1 MVERLPRYRPL
12 GVSLAPAPRIDYA
25 GAGAAEARSYQQM
38 SQALDRI
45 SAYAFEE
52 AGKRA
57 AREGAQYDFENPI
70 TKEQIEAAMES
81 GMDIDDVVGDPNTIY
96 GTALRSSVGAR
107 LRTELE
113 FEARKH
119 FDGLTAAF
127 KSGLPIDVQEQQL
140 EAKALIAGHRDVLGK
155 IDPKEANA
163 YSASTNAL
171 FSAAFK
177 TGLESQYKRIKAQE
191 RASIADDVDGAGNRF
206 GAVLASA
213 AGETDDQG
221 RDLTLSHAYQ
231 LRDQITAR
239 TINVGDPAYTES
251 VRETLNKEISDQRRA
266 VLANHLFERFDDA
279 ADREEAIARG
289 DFGRYT
295 ALFSSIAGDEI
306 EKDELLKY
314 VRDEQVAHDKLD
326 DAAEKELKE
335 SAERLYADAAL
346 TFQNPKATPEERES
360 AERSLSRMARMGQIT
375 IPEYNTATKM
385 DDAEGGNFAE
395 YTVAERITSGIT
407 SNIAELRADFES
419 FGVPVKKRVELLNRL
434 EKQRGAVARQIRQQA
449 NSMSGLLPDATI
461 GPEANIAEAQAKE
474 VAITLAYE
482 QKVDEYEN
490 LLTAWEQSD
499 KSTPRPIEPTVRSV
513 AAGVIEDEIT
523 KSFEATRDEA
533 LKALQAEFK
542 RLNVPFENLN
552 LQEITTARDSL
563 PKPVLDNL
571 TNNQIGALE
580 GFIEPYKRAQK
591 AYLDHIKSKG
601 AR

>member
-25 GAGAAEARSYQQM
+25 GAGAAEARGYQQM

-45 SAYAFEE
+45 SVYAFEE

-81 GMDIDDVVGDPNTIY
+81 GMDINDVVGDPDTIY
-96 GTALRSSVGAR
+96 GSALRSSVGAR

-127 KSGLPIDVQEQQL
+127 KSGLPIDVQQQQV

-213 AGETDDQG
+213 AGDTDDQG
-221 RDLTLSHAYQ
+221 RDITLSHAYQ

-251 VRETLNKEISDQRRA
+251 VREALNKEISDQRRA

-289 DFGRYT
+289 DLGRYT

-314 VRDEQVAHDKLD
+314 VRDEQVAQDKLD
-326 DAAEKELKE
+326 DAAEEQLNKSNDEAFGNAAATLIDPKSEPNDRTKAE
-335 SAERLYADAAL
+335 STLLNMLRL
-346 TFQNPKATPEERES
+346 
-360 AERSLSRMARMGQIT
+360 GQIT
-375 IPEYNTATKM
+375 RSQYNTATKV
-385 DDAEGGNFAE
+385 DDGEGGDFAAFRVE
-395 YTVAERITSGIT
+395 MLIVDGVINNT
-407 SNIAELRADFES
+407 AELMEEAQAYN
-419 FGVPVKKRVELLNRL
+419 VPSNKLSTLRSLLVSRTKDIDVE
-434 EKQRGAVARQIRQQA
+434 IRRQA
-449 NSMSGLLPDATI
+449 NILSDLAPDATD
-461 GPEANIAEAQAKE
+461 PP
-474 VAITLAYE
+474 E
-482 QKVDEYEN
+482 QKIKEATAKSAAIRAAFENAVNEYDA
-490 LLTAWEQSD
+490 TRKAWEDSG
-499 KSTPRPIEPTVRSV
+499 KTGPRPIAPTVRGV
-513 AAGVIEDEIT
+513 AVGVIEDEVT
-523 KSFEATRDEA
+523 KIFEASRDEA
-533 LKALQAEFK
+533 LEALKSFFSEREIPVDDIDLGQLTKA
-542 RLNVPFENLN
+542 
-552 LQEITTARDSL
+552 
-563 PKPVLDNL
+563 DNL
-571 TNNQIGALE
+571 PDFLKDKLDPNQMRAINGL
-580 GFIEPYKRAQK
+580 IPQYQKAQK
-591 AYLDHIKSKG
+591 AYLEHLKG
-601 AR
+601 KGGK

>member
-25 GAGAAEARSYQQM
+25 GAGAAEARGYQQM

-81 GMDIDDVVGDPNTIY
+81 GMDINDVVGDPDTIY
-96 GTALRSSVGAR
+96 GSALRSSVGAR

-127 KSGLPIDVQEQQL
+127 KSGLPIDVQQQQV

-213 AGETDDQG
+213 AGDTDDQG
-221 RDLTLSHAYQ
+221 RDITLSHAYQ

-251 VRETLNKEISDQRRA
+251 VREALNKEISDQRRA

-289 DFGRYT
+289 DLGRYT

-314 VRDEQVAHDKLD
+314 VRDEQVAQDKLD
-326 DAAEKELKE
+326 DAAEEQLNKSNDEAFGNAAATLIDPKSEPNDRTKAE
-335 SAERLYADAAL
+335 STLLNMLRL
-346 TFQNPKATPEERES
+346 
-360 AERSLSRMARMGQIT
+360 GQIT
-375 IPEYNTATKM
+375 RSQYNTATKV
-385 DDAEGGNFAE
+385 DDGEGGDFAAFRVE
-395 YTVAERITSGIT
+395 MLIVDGVINNT
-407 SNIAELRADFES
+407 AELMEEAQAYN
-419 FGVPVKKRVELLNRL
+419 VPSNKLSTLRSLLVSRTKDIDVE
-434 EKQRGAVARQIRQQA
+434 IRRQA
-449 NSMSGLLPDATI
+449 NILSDLAPDATD
-461 GPEANIAEAQAKE
+461 PP
-474 VAITLAYE
+474 E
-482 QKVDEYEN
+482 QKIKEATAKSAAIRAAFENAVNEYDA
-490 LLTAWEQSD
+490 TRKAWEDSG
-499 KSTPRPIEPTVRSV
+499 KTGPRPIAPTVRGV
-513 AAGVIEDEIT
+513 AVGVIEDEVT
-523 KSFEATRDEA
+523 KIFEASRDEA
-533 LKALQAEFK
+533 LEALKSFFSEREIPVDDIDLGQLTKA
-542 RLNVPFENLN
+542 
-552 LQEITTARDSL
+552 
-563 PKPVLDNL
+563 DNL
-571 TNNQIGALE
+571 PDFLKDKLDPNQMRAINGL
-580 GFIEPYKRAQK
+580 IPQYQKAQK
-591 AYLDHIKSKG
+591 AYLEHLKG
-601 AR
+601 KGGK

>member
-25 GAGAAEARSYQQM
+25 GAGAAEARGYEQM

-81 GMDIDDVVGDPNTIY
+81 GMDIDDVVGDPDTIY
-96 GTALRSSVGAR
+96 GSALRSSVGAR

-213 AGETDDQG
+213 AGETDNQG

-231 LRDQITAR
+231 LRDQIIAR

-251 VRETLNKEISDQRRA
+251 VQKDLNEQISDQRRA

-306 EKDELLKY
+306 EKDKLLKY
-314 VRDEQVAHDKLD
+314 VRDEQVAQDKLD
-326 DAAEKELKE
+326 DDAE
-335 SAERLYADAAL
+335 ERLNKLNDKVFGDAAA
-346 TFQNPKATPEERES
+346 TIVDPKSDPKERAEAES
-360 AERSLSRMARMGQIT
+360 TLLNMLRLGQIT
-375 IPEYNTATKM
+375 RSQYNTATKV
-385 DDAEGGNFAE
+385 DDGEGGD
-395 YTVAERITSGIT
+395 
-407 SNIAELRADFES
+407 IAAF
-419 FGVPVKKRVELLNRL
+419 KVELLINDGVINNTAELMDQAQIYNVPSNKLSSLRTLLVSRTKDIDL
-434 EKQRGAVARQIRQQA
+434 EIRRQA
-449 NSMSGLLPDATI
+449 NSLSDLAPDAT
-461 GPEANIAEAQAKE
+461 EAPVEKIKEAKAKRE
-474 VAITLAYE
+474 AIRFAFE
-482 QKVDEYEN
+482 NAIDEYDAIRK
-490 LLTAWEQSD
+490 AWEDSG
-499 KSTPRPIEPTVRSV
+499 KTGPRPIPPTVRGV
-513 AAGVIEDEIT
+513 AVSVIEDEIT
-523 KSFEATRDEA
+523 KSLQNNRDEA
-533 LKALQAEFK
+533 LEALKRFFSEAEIPIDNIDLGQLNKA
-542 RLNVPFENLN
+542 ENLP
-552 LQEITTARDSL
+552 DSL
-563 PKPVLDNL
+563 KQRLRPDQLRGIDGLIP
-571 TNNQIGALE
+571 
-580 GFIEPYKRAQK
+580 PYKRAQK
-591 AYLDHIKSKG
+591 AYLDHIEDKG

>member
-25 GAGAAEARSYQQM
+25 GAGAAEARGYQQM

-45 SAYAFEE
+45 SDYAFKE

-57 AREGAQYDFENPI
+57 EREGAQYDFENPI

-231 LRDQITAR
+231 LSDQIIAR

-314 VRDEQVAHDKLD
+314 VRDEQVAQDKLD
-326 DAAEKELKE
+326 DAAEEQLKKSNDEAFGSAAATIVDPKSEPDDRTKAE
-335 SAERLYADAAL
+335 STLLNMLRL
-346 TFQNPKATPEERES
+346 
-360 AERSLSRMARMGQIT
+360 GQIT
-375 IPEYNTATKM
+375 RSQYNTATKV
-385 DDAEGGNFAE
+385 DDGEGGDLAAFKVEMLIYDGVINNVSE
-395 YTVAERITSGIT
+395 LYEVAQTYNVPSNKLSG
-407 SNIAELRADFES
+407 LRAQLGTRTTGID
-419 FGVPVKKRVELLNRL
+419 L
-434 EKQRGAVARQIRQQA
+434 EIRRQA
-449 NSMSGLLPDATI
+449 NSLSDLAPDATDAPVEKI
-461 GPEANIAEAQAKE
+461 KEAAAKRAAIRGAFENAINEHEAKLN
-474 VAITLAYE
+474 V
-482 QKVDEYEN
+482 
-490 LLTAWEQSD
+490 WEKSD
-499 KSTPRPIEPTVRSV
+499 KSEPRPIAPTVRGV
-513 AAGVIEDEIT
+513 AVGVIEDEIT
-523 KSFEATRDEA
+523 KSLQNNRD
-533 LKALQAEFK
+533 KALEDLKGFFSEAEIPIDNIDLGQLDK
-542 RLNVPFENLN
+542 ADNLP
-552 LQEITTARDSL
+552 DSL
-563 PKPVLDNL
+563 KQRLRPDQLRVINGLIP
-571 TNNQIGALE
+571 Q
-580 GFIEPYKRAQK
+580 YKRAQK
-591 AYLDHIKSKG
+591 AYLDHLNSMG
-601 AR
+601 GR